1 MANDD
6 DRLLRV
12 AACLP
17 PVVPDIEREARV
29 RKRCHAA
36 LARRV
41 SRRTAPG
48 GASGSGLLDIAAA
61 TALCG
66 YLAAVVAEALRLG
79 GSL

>member
-1 MANDD
+1 MADD
-6 DRLLRV
+6 EDRLLQV

-36 LARRV
+36 LARRF
-41 SRRTAPG
+41 SRRTARAP
-48 GASGSGLLDIAAA
+48 GSGLLDIAAA
-61 TALCG
+61 TVLCG

-79 GSL
+79 GSR